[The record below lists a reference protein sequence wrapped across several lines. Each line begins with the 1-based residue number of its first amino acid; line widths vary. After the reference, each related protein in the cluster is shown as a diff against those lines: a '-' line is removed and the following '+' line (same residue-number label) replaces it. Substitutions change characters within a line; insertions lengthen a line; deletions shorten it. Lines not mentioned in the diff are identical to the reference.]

1 MKMAKRMPGA
11 TPKNPAMGIAVP
23 MMGRGDEAELV
34 RSLASVVLKTVKA
47 E

>member
-23 MMGRGDEAELV
+23 IIGNGDEAESV
-34 RSLASVVLKTVKA
+34 RSLASVVLKTVNA